1 MRMEVGPQK
10 HPDIMDK
17 TFKISSTSKTCDM
30 SDFALIAYN
39 HNNAESAPSKYSVFV
54 TAISK
59 LTSAEIRNG
68 DLKNNLGLIFTVQIW
83 YLLS

>member
-1 MRMEVGPQK
+1 
-10 HPDIMDK
+10 
-17 TFKISSTSKTCDM
+17 M

-68 DLKNNLGLIFTVQIW
+68 DLKNNLGLIFTVKI
-83 YLLS
+83 